1 MEQGIKRRLAAIMA
15 ADIAGYSRLMG
26 EDEAA
31 TVRDLKSHQAEVLPL
46 VADFGGRVIDVAGDG
61 ILAEFQSAVAAV
73 ECAVQIQARMSRRNL
88 GVPEAR
94 CMRFRIG
101 INLGEVVHDDARVYG
116 DGINIAARLENL
128 AAPGGISVSGK
139 VREEVEGKLTLA
151 FNDLG
156 LQALKNIAK
165 PVQVYALATV
175 ADGTPLP
182 QPVIVGTPA
191 LQSPRR
197 RWMMAGVALAV
208 LVTGGVVATRM
219 ATVGPSN
226 AITSVVVLPF
236 ENATG
241 DTAVNFLSDGI
252 SESLINKLSG
262 LDGLRV
268 ISRFSAFKFRA
279 KDQKLDAAAFA
290 RELGVDAVVV
300 GKVVLRGT
308 ALSISAEMVK
318 VRDSAQLWGDK
329 YSRSSDEMLQVE
341 GEIATAIAQALSRR
355 LSGEERAR
363 LTRTATTNPEA
374 YRLYLKGRE
383 YLIGNQREMDKGV
396 ELLQQA
402 VVLAPDYALAHAGL
416 AEVYASQAY
425 LRASSKAESAG
436 KARAAATRAI
446 ALDPTLAEAH
456 VALGLVRFYF
466 DWDWA
471 GAEAAFQQAVKLNP
485 ASVAARVNY
494 ATYLFAMARF
504 DESLAQSAAA
514 AKLDPLSMRPVHD
527 MGIAHLFNGE
537 LDQAEAKFRQGMAIN
552 PRWIWG
558 PTKLGRT
565 LAMQDKCGDALLQ
578 AETVERAIVG
588 GATPLN
594 DSWLGITY
602 ALCKQPA
609 LAQRKIAELRE
620 LEKTQYVDPADFAQI
635 HSALGDI
642 DLAVQL
648 WEKAFE
654 DHSPLMVYAL
664 LVKREPQLRDHPR
677 MKALIERMRFPSPGG

>member
-1 MEQGIKRRLAAIMA
+1 MEQRIKRRLAAIMA

-31 TVRDLKSHQAEVLPL
+31 TVRDVKGHQAEVLPL
-46 VADFGGRVIDVAGDG
+46 VTEFGGRVIDVAGDG

-73 ECAVQIQARMSRRNL
+73 ECAMQIQTRMARRNL
-88 GVPEAR
+88 GVSEAR

-101 INLGEVVHDDARVYG
+101 VNLGEVVHDDARIYG

-139 VREEVEGKLTLA
+139 VREEVDGKLALG

-182 QPVIVGTPA
+182 QPVIVSTTA
-191 LQSPRR
+191 LRSPQR
-197 RWMMAGVALAV
+197 RWMMAGVTLLV

-219 ATVGPSN
+219 ATVEPSN
-226 AITSVVVLPF
+226 AINSVVVLPF

-241 DTAVNFLSDGI
+241 DTTVNYLSDGI

-262 LDGLRV
+262 LEGLRV

-290 RELGVDAVVV
+290 RELGVDAVIV

-308 ALSISAEMVK
+308 ALTISAEMVK

-329 YSRSSDEMLQVE
+329 YSRNSDEMLQVE

-355 LSGEERAR
+355 LSGEEKAR
-363 LTRTATTNPEA
+363 LARTATTNPEA

-383 YLIGNQREMDKGV
+383 YLIGNRQEMDKGV
-396 ELLQQA
+396 ELLQRA

-416 AEVYASQAY
+416 AEVYASQAH
-425 LRASSKAESAG
+425 LRSSSRAESAG
-436 KARAAATRAI
+436 KARASATRAV

-494 ATYLFAMARF
+494 ATYLFAMART

-514 AKLDPLSMRPVHD
+514 AQLDPLSVRPVHD
-527 MGIAHLFNGE
+527 MGIAHLYSGD

-565 LAMQDKCGDALLQ
+565 LAMQGKCSDALSQ
-578 AETVERAIVG
+578 AETVERAIAG

-594 DSWLGITY
+594 DSWLAITY

-609 LAQRKIAELRE
+609 RAQRKIAELRE
-620 LEKTQYVDPADFAQI
+620 LERTQYVDPADFAQI
-635 HSALGDI
+635 HLALGDV

-677 MKALIERMRFPSPGG
+677 IKALIERMRFPSPGG

>member
-1 MEQGIKRRLAAIMA
+1 MEQRIKRRLAAIMA

-31 TVRDLKSHQAEVLPL
+31 TVRDLKGHQAEVLPL
-46 VADFGGRVIDVAGDG
+46 VTEFGGRVIDVAGDG

-73 ECAVQIQARMSRRNL
+73 ECAMQIQTRMARRNL
-88 GVPEAR
+88 GVSEAR

-101 INLGEVVHDDARVYG
+101 VNLGEVVHDDARIYG

-139 VREEVEGKLTLA
+139 VREEVDGKLALG

-165 PVQVYALATV
+165 PVQVYAQATV

-182 QPVIVGTPA
+182 QPVIVSTTA
-191 LQSPRR
+191 LRSPQR
-197 RWMMAGVALAV
+197 RWMMAGVTLV
-208 LVTGGVVATRM
+208 VVVTGGVVATRM
-219 ATVGPSN
+219 ATVEPSN
-226 AITSVVVLPF
+226 AINSVVVLPF

-241 DTAVNFLSDGI
+241 DTTVNYLSDGI

-262 LDGLRV
+262 LEGLRV

-290 RELGVDAVVV
+290 RELGVDAVIV

-308 ALSISAEMVK
+308 ALTISAEMVK

-329 YSRSSDEMLQVE
+329 YSRNSDEMLQVE

-355 LSGEERAR
+355 LSGEEKAR
-363 LTRTATTNPEA
+363 LARTATTNPEA

-383 YLIGNQREMDKGV
+383 YLIGNRQEMDKGV
-396 ELLQQA
+396 ELLQRA

-416 AEVYASQAY
+416 AEVYASQAH
-425 LRASSKAESAG
+425 LRSSSRAESAG
-436 KARAAATRAI
+436 KARASATRAV

-494 ATYLFAMARF
+494 ATYLFAMART

-514 AKLDPLSMRPVHD
+514 AQLDPLSVRPVHD
-527 MGIAHLFNGE
+527 MGIAHLYSGD

-565 LAMQDKCGDALLQ
+565 LAMQGKCSDALSQ
-578 AETVERAIVG
+578 AETVERAIAG

-594 DSWLGITY
+594 DSWLAITY

-609 LAQRKIAELRE
+609 RAQRKIAELRE
-620 LEKTQYVDPADFAQI
+620 LERTQYVDPADFAQI
-635 HSALGDI
+635 HLALGDV

>member
-1 MEQGIKRRLAAIMA
+1 MEQRIKRRLAAIMA

-31 TVRDLKSHQAEVLPL
+31 TVRDLKGHQAEVLPL
-46 VADFGGRVIDVAGDG
+46 VTEFGGRVIDVAGDG

-73 ECAVQIQARMSRRNL
+73 ECAMQIQTRMARRNL
-88 GVPEAR
+88 GVSEAR

-101 INLGEVVHDDARVYG
+101 VNLGEVVHDDARIYG

-139 VREEVEGKLTLA
+139 VREEVDGKLALA

-165 PVQVYALATV
+165 PVQVYAQATV

-182 QPVIVGTPA
+182 QPVIVSTTA
-191 LQSPRR
+191 LRSPQR
-197 RWMMAGVALAV
+197 RWMMAGVTLV
-208 LVTGGVVATRM
+208 VVVTGGVVATRM
-219 ATVGPSN
+219 ATVEPSN
-226 AITSVVVLPF
+226 AINSVVVLPF

-241 DTAVNFLSDGI
+241 DTTVNYLSDGI

-262 LDGLRV
+262 LEGLRV

-290 RELGVDAVVV
+290 RELGVDAVIV

-308 ALSISAEMVK
+308 ALTISAEMVK

-329 YSRSSDEMLQVE
+329 YSRNSDEMLQVE

-355 LSGEERAR
+355 LSGEEKAR
-363 LTRTATTNPEA
+363 LARTATTNPEA

-383 YLIGNQREMDKGV
+383 YLIGNRQEMDKGV
-396 ELLQQA
+396 ELLQRA

-416 AEVYASQAY
+416 AEVYASQAH
-425 LRASSKAESAG
+425 LRSSSRAESAG
-436 KARAAATRAI
+436 KARASATRAV

-494 ATYLFAMARF
+494 ATYLFAMART

-514 AKLDPLSMRPVHD
+514 AQLDPLSVRPVHD
-527 MGIAHLFNGE
+527 MGIAHLYSGD

-565 LAMQDKCGDALLQ
+565 LAMQGKCSDALSQ
-578 AETVERAIVG
+578 AETVERAIAG

-594 DSWLGITY
+594 DSWLAITY

-609 LAQRKIAELRE
+609 RAQRKIAELRE
-620 LEKTQYVDPADFAQI
+620 LERTQYVDPADFAQI
-635 HSALGDI
+635 HLALGDV

>member
-1 MEQGIKRRLAAIMA
+1 MEQRIKRRLAAIMA

-31 TVRDLKSHQAEVLPL
+31 TVRDLKGHQAEVLPL
-46 VADFGGRVIDVAGDG
+46 VTEFGGRVIDVAGDG

-73 ECAVQIQARMSRRNL
+73 ECAMQIQTRMARRNL
-88 GVPEAR
+88 GVSEAR

-101 INLGEVVHDDARVYG
+101 VNLGEVVHDDARIYG

-139 VREEVEGKLTLA
+139 VREEVDGKLALG

-182 QPVIVGTPA
+182 QPVIVSTTA
-191 LQSPRR
+191 LRSPQR
-197 RWMMAGVALAV
+197 RWMMAGVTLLV

-219 ATVGPSN
+219 ATVEPSN
-226 AITSVVVLPF
+226 AINSVVVLPF

-241 DTAVNFLSDGI
+241 DTTVNYLSDGI

-262 LDGLRV
+262 LEGLRV

-290 RELGVDAVVV
+290 RELGVDAVIV

-308 ALSISAEMVK
+308 ALTISAEMVK

-329 YSRSSDEMLQVE
+329 YSRNSDEMLQVE

-355 LSGEERAR
+355 LSGEEKAR
-363 LTRTATTNPEA
+363 LARTATTNPEA

-383 YLIGNQREMDKGV
+383 YLIGNRQEMDKGV
-396 ELLQQA
+396 ELLQRA

-416 AEVYASQAY
+416 AEVYASQAH
-425 LRASSKAESAG
+425 LRSSSRAESAG
-436 KARAAATRAI
+436 KARASATRAV

-494 ATYLFAMARF
+494 ATYLFAMART

-514 AKLDPLSMRPVHD
+514 AQLDPLSVRPVHD
-527 MGIAHLFNGE
+527 MGIAHLYSGD

-565 LAMQDKCGDALLQ
+565 LAMQGKCSDALSQ
-578 AETVERAIVG
+578 AETVERAIAG

-594 DSWLGITY
+594 DSWLAITY

-609 LAQRKIAELRE
+609 RAQRKIAELRE
-620 LEKTQYVDPADFAQI
+620 LERTQYVDPADFAQI
-635 HSALGDI
+635 HLALGDV

-677 MKALIERMRFPSPGG
+677 IKALIERMRFPSPGG